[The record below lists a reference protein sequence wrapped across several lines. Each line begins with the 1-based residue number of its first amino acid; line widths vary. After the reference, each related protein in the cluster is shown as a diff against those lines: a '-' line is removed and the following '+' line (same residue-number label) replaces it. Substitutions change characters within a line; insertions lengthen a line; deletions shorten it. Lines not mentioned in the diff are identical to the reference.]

1 MREISHTTIA
11 MSYNIKQEKWSEL
24 RILKLQ
30 KKFDNKSPKL
40 KIHKKIYN
48 IQPMEINVW

>member
-1 MREISHTTIA
+1 MREISNTTIA
-11 MSYNIKQEKWSEL
+11 MSYNTKEEKWSEL

-48 IQPMEINVW
+48 IQPMEINV